1 MTGRSYLLTQYPLT
15 TDYMDRFRE
24 KIGDR
29 PVHIVVSNISAESY
43 FDIFKYFLS
52 LQAETIYLPVVD
64 ETSRVL
70 LPLLKILSLISNPS
84 RGVVVEPDFS
94 TREFGRLESIGGAL
108 LMFGGLIG
116 GAITLL
122 VDWFRLGRL
131 LKVARTA
138 VIDNAV
144 KRVLYLKTNLW
155 LGVQAG
161 GSIAHTAGVIGGL
174 LSRNYGVDFA
184 SAEIPVALP
193 KSEALTI
200 LPVKPPPRYVVPRE
214 INHYLHNAIFSK
226 KIFGLHSESYGFI
239 YQRLSQGNFTG
250 VILSRRWKLPL
261 VMEYNGS
268 EAWLAHNWG
277 RPLTFEKL
285 AIKAEEASLRHAHL
299 VVTVSDVLRDEL
311 IAGGIDAERI
321 LAYPNGVDPIIFDP
335 DRFSPD
341 DIAMARQRFKIPAD
355 AVVATFVGTF
365 GHWHGAEILA
375 QTLRQ
380 LAKTDVEWLAE
391 SKLHVLFIGDGV
403 KRPDVEK
410 ILAAPE
416 LHSFFTIAGLIA
428 QEETPLFMAASDI
441 LLSPHIPNPDG
452 SAFFGSPTKLFEYLS
467 TGRPVIASDLYQIG
481 EVLKGCP
488 SVDDLATAAEQPDE
502 EQCGVLVSPEDTD
515 ELSAA
520 LRFLVDNPAWR
531 RAAGAKARRRA
542 LARYTWGHHVEAIL
556 GRLQTV
562 LAKDA
567 VLYPVPPS
575 HRPIRILVNG
585 LHSKSGGGVTY
596 LQNMLPLLAAD
607 SAVEVHLCIHQDQRG
622 ILPKDIGNVSVHC
635 LSFKSGFW
643 RLAFWE
649 QYELPRLA
657 RRIDAEVTFSPAN
670 YGPLLAPNPVIL
682 LRNALSVGF
691 VERRP
696 AKIAYW
702 MGVYFGTALSLLVC
716 RRAIS
721 VSNYALR
728 SVGGGLLR
736 LVGER
741 ISIIPHGVAKIF
753 SPANSERQDFLL
765 AVSDIYVQKNLRNL
779 LYALVK
785 LRAGR
790 PGIKLKIA
798 GRPIDKGYFDS
809 LRKIVKRQGLHEQV
823 EFLGQVSPDEL
834 AGLYRRCAVFVFPS
848 SIETFGNP
856 LVEAMASGAPIAS
869 SNSAAMPEVVGDA
882 ALFFD
887 PADVDGMAAALDR
900 LLKDAEL
907 RRGLGARALANSG
920 DFSWPKTAAR
930 TLDVLKEAAQRPS
943 PGR

>member
-1 MTGRSYLLTQYPLT
+1 MASRSYLLSQYPLT

-24 KIGDR
+24 TIADQ
-29 PVHIVVSNISAESY
+29 PEHIVVSNISAESY
-43 FDIFKYFLS
+43 FGIFKYFLS

-70 LPLLKILSLISNPS
+70 LPLLKVLSLICNPS

-94 TREFGRLESIGGAL
+94 TREFGRLESVGGAL

-131 LKVARTA
+131 LEVARTA
-138 VIDNAV
+138 VTDNAV
-144 KRVLYLKTNLW
+144 KRVLYLKTSLW

-193 KSEALTI
+193 KSKALAI
-200 LPVKPPPRYVVPRE
+200 FPVKPPSRYVVPRE
-214 INHYLHNAIFSK
+214 INHYRHNAIFSK
-226 KIFGLHSESYGFI
+226 KIFGLRSESYGFI

-268 EAWLAHNWG
+268 EAWLALNWG
-277 RPLTFEKL
+277 RPLTFKKL
-285 AIKAEEASLRHAHL
+285 AIRAEMASLRHAHL

-311 IAGGIDAERI
+311 INAGIDAERI
-321 LAYPNGVDPIIFDP
+321 LTYPNGVDPAIFDS
-335 DRFSPD
+335 DRFSPED
-341 DIAMARQRFKIPAD
+341 VAMARQRFKIPAD

-375 QTLRQ
+375 QALRQ
-380 LAKTDVEWLAE
+380 LVKTDAEWLAK

-403 KRPDVEK
+403 KRLVVEK

-416 LHSFFTIAGLIA
+416 LRPFFTIAGLIA
-428 QEETPLFMAASDI
+428 QEETSLFMAASDI

-452 SAFFGSPTKLFEYLS
+452 SAFFGSPTKLFEYLAA
-467 TGRPVIASDLYQIG
+467 GRPVIASNLYQIG

-488 SVDDLATAAEQPDE
+488 SINDLATAAEPPGE

-520 LRFLVDNPAWR
+520 LLFLVDNPAWR
-531 RAAGAKARRRA
+531 RAAGDNARRRV
-542 LARYTWGHHVEAIL
+542 LAGYTWGHHVEAIL

-567 VLYPVPPS
+567 VLLSP
-575 HRPIRILVNG
+575 RPIRILVNG

-596 LQNMLPLLAAD
+596 LRNMLPLLAAD
-607 SAVEVHLCIHQDQRG
+607 SAIDVHLCIHKDQRD
-622 ILPKDIGNVSVHC
+622 ILPKDFSNVSVHC

-649 QYELPRLA
+649 QYELPWLA
-657 RRIDAEVTFSPAN
+657 RRIGAEVTFSPAN

-702 MGVYFGTALSLLVC
+702 MLVYFGTALSLLVC

-721 VSNYALR
+721 VSNYARR
-728 SVGGGLLR
+728 SAGGGLLR
-736 LVGER
+736 LIGER
-741 ISIIPHGVAKIF
+741 ISIVPHGVADIF
-753 SPANSERQDFLL
+753 SPPDGERQDFLL

-779 LYALVK
+779 LYALAK
-785 LRAGR
+785 LRADH
-790 PGIKLKIA
+790 PDIKLKIA
-798 GRPIDKGYFDS
+798 GRLIDKGYYDS
-809 LRKIVKRQGLHEQV
+809 LRKIVKRQGMHEQV

-848 SIETFGNP
+848 TIETFGNP

-887 PADVDGMAAALDR
+887 PQDIDDMAAVLDR

-907 RRGLGARALANSG
+907 RRELAARALANSAN
-920 DFSWPKTAAR
+920 FSWRKTAAR
-930 TLDVLKEAAQRPS
+930 TLDVLKEAAQRS
-943 PGR
+943 